1 MEVKRLKFVYGI
13 LALLGTILP
22 YSQFIP
28 WVSEHGPN
36 LSLLIREA
44 GQTRIGAFAWL
55 DVAVSAAVLI
65 AFIVYE
71 GGRQGMKWLWVP
83 IVGTVTVGV
92 SLGLPLF
99 LLQREIHLEKKR
111 G

>member
-1 MEVKRLKFVYGI
+1 MKRLKYVYGI
-13 LALLGTILP
+13 LAVLGILLP

-36 LSLLIREA
+36 LSLLIGEA
-44 GQTRIGAFAWL
+44 SQTRIGAFAWL
-55 DVAVSAAVLI
+55 DVAVSAVVLI
-65 AFIVYE
+65 AFIIYE
-71 GGRQGMKWLWVP
+71 GSRKGMKWLWVP

>member
-1 MEVKRLKFVYGI
+1 MKRLKYVYGI
-13 LALLGTILP
+13 LAALGILLP

-36 LSLLIREA
+36 LSLLLGEA
-44 GQTRIGAFAWL
+44 SQTRIGAFAWL

-65 AFIVYE
+65 AFIWCE
-71 GGRQGMKWLWVP
+71 GSRKGMKWLWVP
-83 IVGTVTVGV
+83 ILGTITVGV